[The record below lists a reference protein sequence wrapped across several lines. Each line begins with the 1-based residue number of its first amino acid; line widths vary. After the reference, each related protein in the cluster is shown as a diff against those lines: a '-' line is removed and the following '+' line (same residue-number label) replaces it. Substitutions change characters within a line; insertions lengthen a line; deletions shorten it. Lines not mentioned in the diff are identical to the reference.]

1 MQFVSWNVNGLR
13 AAVGKGFQDFFRA
26 VDADCFCIQE
36 TKLQEGQITLDM
48 PGYGQYWN
56 LPQRRGTLAPQFFVN
71 TSLSPPPMVRP
82 GSPRP
87 GGRVITLEWANFYL
101 VNVYTPNSRRD
112 LERLP
117 YRMEW
122 EDAFRSYL
130 LALDKRKPVIVCGDM
145 NVAHQEID
153 LKNCKS
159 NVGNSGFTYEERE
172 KMSEL
177 LSQGFVDSFRHIYPD
192 REGAYTWWSYMGQ
205 ARSRNIGWR
214 IDYFLVSDR
223 IQDGIREATIYSQIP
238 GSDHC
243 PIGLEMD
250 L

>member
-1 MQFVSWNVNGLR
+1 
-13 AAVGKGFQDFFRA
+13 
-26 VDADCFCIQE
+26 
-36 TKLQEGQITLDM
+36 
-48 PGYGQYWN
+48 
-56 LPQRRGTLAPQFFVN
+56 
-71 TSLSPPPMVRP
+71 
-82 GSPRP
+82 
-87 GGRVITLEWANFYL
+87 
-101 VNVYTPNSRRD
+101 
-112 LERLP
+112 
-117 YRMEW
+117 MEW

-223 IQDGIREATIYSQIP
+223 IQDGIREVTIYSQIP

>member
-1 MQFVSWNVNGLR
+1 MANIGL
-13 AAVGKGFQDFFRA
+13 
-26 VDADCFCIQE
+26 
-36 TKLQEGQITLDM
+36 
-48 PGYGQYWN
+48 
-56 LPQRRGTLAPQFFVN
+56 LPQRRAIHWPLQIFSKREP
-71 TSLSPPPMVRP
+71 LSASYGIGQEVHDQE
-82 GSPRP
+82 
-87 GGRVITLEWANFYL
+87 GRVITLEWADFYL

-122 EDAFRSYL
+122 EDAFRAYL
-130 LALDKRKPVIVCGDM
+130 LALDARKPVIVCGDM

-153 LKNCKS
+153 LKNSKS

-177 LSQGFVDSFRHIYPD
+177 LRHGFVDSFRHVYPD

-223 IQDGIREATIYSQIP
+223 IRDGIREATIYSQIP
-238 GSDHC
+238 AAITPHWAGAGPVKFIPAKAKKDE
-243 PIGLEMD
+243 PEFVI
-250 L
+250 